1 MSMSMLPC
9 CVCVSC
15 VCVCVCACVI
25 AASGACP
32 GRGYGKGGGG
42 MCMQAC
48 GPLGRHRRTADACLL
63 CGARDPAPISRVS
76 SPVVCGCVDLGG
88 LAAPV
93 PWRPPASARA
103 VPQRPA
109 CERQRSN
116 ARPACPVAAPPLSR
130 TTMAHG
136 QLRGARAT
144 GVGVTSSQGVGVT
157 SSCSACPR
165 EGARVRGQNYTGLPV
180 RRTGDKG
187 RCDI

>member
-1 MSMSMLPC
+1 MHASM
-9 CVCVSC
+9 
-15 VCVCVCACVI
+15 
-25 AASGACP
+25 
-32 GRGYGKGGGG
+32 
-42 MCMQAC
+42 
-48 GPLGRHRRTADACLL
+48 RTARPPPSYCRRLSTVW
-63 CGARDPAPISRVS
+63 GRDPVPISRVS
-76 SPVVCGCVDLGG
+76 SLVVCGCVDLGG

-187 RCDI
+187 RCDIWLQCLPSQESSRPRPELPIGPPVRHGGERALHF